1 MKVMVAKSRK
11 SNKTRGDVNVRKIAL
26 VLLCLLV
33 LIMPTFGQLNEFELP
48 GMPVHLLS
56 IEGQSV
62 AVSDNVLATF
72 SIDSIDLTASI
83 GIEAVLISNLRALT
97 IKMISDADIQRTL
110 GFSQEH
116 AAPFIMQRKTRGGLG
131 GVAVRLKGPM
141 YSTSSVVI
149 LDVSA
154 TIFRTVV

>member
-11 SNKTRGDVNVRKIAL
+11 SNKTRGDVNVKRIAL

-33 LIMPTFGQLNEFELP
+33 LLMPTFGQLNEFELP

-62 AVSDNVLATF
+62 AVSDNVLVTPAIN
-72 SIDSIDLTASI
+72 SINFAPT
-83 GIEAVLISNLRALT
+83 EAVLVSNLCALT
-97 IKMISDADIQRTL
+97 NIMISDADTQRTL

-116 AAPFIMQRKTRGGLG
+116 AAPFNMQRKTRGGLG
-131 GVAVRLKGPM
+131 GVAVRLKGPL
-141 YSTSSVVI
+141 YSMSSVFV
-149 LDVSA
+149 LNESA
-154 TIFRTVV
+154 TIFRKVV